1 MGLLEKSPPLREGIN
16 MRSPG
21 LGVPPEA
28 TNPVVQVIHRN
39 EKDIR
44 RSCGTGQRGEKPDR
58 NRDENKTHWNSGCI
72 QFLASARKSI
82 LHADPA
88 SCHPLSPEKEPMEV
102 HQVHQKLISNP
113 LSDLE
118 SQVHR
123 ELDSLGLPPPQGEVA
138 ITAGSRG
145 IDNIVAITRAAGD
158 WLRKNGA
165 IPFLTPCMGSH
176 NGATAEGQRSMINSL
191 GLTEEAT
198 GMEIRSSMEVVQIG
212 EVGTGKVWMDRHCF
226 EASGVLVLNR
236 IKLHTCFSGPV
247 QSGLT
252 KMMVVGMGKIQ
263 SAETF
268 HSAPTPTMKDMLLEM
283 GECVIGSGKIYA
295 GLGLLEDGLDRTA
308 EIHAVPPGEILER
321 EPALLEKHRSYFPSL
336 PVDDLNVLVVNEIG
350 KTFSGTGMDTNVIG
364 YRGVNGYEDLT
375 RPRIQAIAA
384 LALSEASQGN
394 AIGVGLA
401 DFITRRLRNSI
412 DEQKTFTNVFT
423 TGDMRR
429 MAIPCTLTN
438 EQEVIHRMS
447 ERYGE
452 QRWMFIPNT
461 LHLET
466 IFVSADLVGELRDNE
481 KCEIIPGTTLLDFD
495 STGRHRL
502 NFNR

>member
-44 RSCGTGQRGEKPDR
+44 RSCGTGQRREKPDR

-72 QFLASARKSI
+72 QFLALARKSI

-295 GLGLLEDGLDRTA
+295 GLGLLEDGFDRTA

>member
-72 QFLASARKSI
+72 RFLALARKSI

-165 IPFLTPCMGSH
+165 VPFLTPCMGSH

-295 GLGLLEDGLDRTA
+295 GLGLLEDGFDRTA

-466 IFVSADLVGELRDNE
+466 IFVSADLVSELRDNA

>member
-72 QFLASARKSI
+72 RFLALARKSI

-165 IPFLTPCMGSH
+165 VPFLTPCMGSH

-295 GLGLLEDGLDRTA
+295 GLGLLEDGFDRTA

-429 MAIPCTLTN
+429 IAIPCTLTN

-466 IFVSADLVGELRDNE
+466 IFVSADLVSELRDNA

>member
-1 MGLLEKSPPLREGIN
+1 MGLLVNMPPLREGIN

-72 QFLASARKSI
+72 RFLALARKSI

-295 GLGLLEDGLDRTA
+295 GLGLLEDGFDRTA

-384 LALSEASQGN
+384 LALSAASQGN

>member
-1 MGLLEKSPPLREGIN
+1 
-16 MRSPG
+16 
-21 LGVPPEA
+21 
-28 TNPVVQVIHRN
+28 
-39 EKDIR
+39 
-44 RSCGTGQRGEKPDR
+44 
-58 NRDENKTHWNSGCI
+58 
-72 QFLASARKSI
+72 
-82 LHADPA
+82 
-88 SCHPLSPEKEPMEV
+88 MEV

-113 LSDLE
+113 LTELE
-118 SQVHR
+118 SRVHQ
-123 ELDSLGLPPPQGEVA
+123 ELDSLGLPPPRGEVA

-145 IDNIVAITRAAGD
+145 IDNIVAITRAAGN
-158 WLRKNGA
+158 WIRKNGA
-165 IPFLTPCMGSH
+165 IPFLAPCMGSH
-176 NGATAEGQRSMINSL
+176 NGATSEGQLAMVRSL

-212 EVGTGKVWMDRHCF
+212 EVETGKVWMDRQCF
-226 EASGVLVLNR
+226 ESSGVLVLNR

-252 KMMVVGMGKIQ
+252 KMMVVGMGKIK

-268 HSAPTPTMKDMLLEM
+268 HSAPTPAMKDMLLEM
-283 GECVIGSGKIYA
+283 GECVINSGKIYG
-295 GLGLLEDGLDRTA
+295 GLALLEDGFDRTA
-308 EIHAVPPGEILER
+308 EIHAMRPEDILNR
-321 EPALLEKHRSYFPSL
+321 EPTLLEKHRSYFPSL
-336 PVDDLNVLVVNEIG
+336 PVDELNVLVVNEIG

-384 LALSEASQGN
+384 LALSPASQGN

-401 DFITRRLRNSI
+401 DFITRRLRDSI

-429 MAIPCTLTN
+429 MAIPCTLQN
-438 EQEVIHRMS
+438 EQEVFRRMS

-452 QRWMFIPNT
+452 HRWMFIPNT

-466 IFVSADLVGELRDNE
+466 LFVSSDLANELADDEN
-481 KCEIIPGTTLLDFD
+481 CEVSPDIITLDFD
-495 STGRHRL
+495 SRGRHRL
-502 NFNR
+502 KFNR

>member
-72 QFLASARKSI
+72 RFLALARKSI

-102 HQVHQKLISNP
+102 HQVHQNLISNP

-165 IPFLTPCMGSH
+165 IPFLTPCGLS
-176 NGATAEGQRSMINSL
+176 QR
-191 GLTEEAT
+191 
-198 GMEIRSSMEVVQIG
+198 RY
-212 EVGTGKVWMDRHCF
+212 
-226 EASGVLVLNR
+226 SGR
-236 IKLHTCFSGPV
+236 
-247 QSGLT
+247 
-252 KMMVVGMGKIQ
+252 
-263 SAETF
+263 ATF
-268 HSAPTPTMKDMLLEM
+268 HDQFPRTDRGSYRNGDSVEYGGSPDRRSRDRKSMDGSALLR
-283 GECVIGSGKIYA
+283 
-295 GLGLLEDGLDRTA
+295 GLGSSRPQPHQTSYLLLRT
-308 EIHAVPPGEILER
+308 R
-321 EPALLEKHRSYFPSL
+321 TEPVSYTHLTL
-336 PVDDLNVLVVNEIG
+336 PT
-350 KTFSGTGMDTNVIG
+350 K
-364 YRGVNGYEDLT
+364 
-375 RPRIQAIAA
+375 RI
-384 LALSEASQGN
+384 
-394 AIGVGLA
+394 V
-401 DFITRRLRNSI
+401 
-412 DEQKTFTNVFT
+412 
-423 TGDMRR
+423 
-429 MAIPCTLTN
+429 
-438 EQEVIHRMS
+438 
-447 ERYGE
+447 
-452 QRWMFIPNT
+452 
-461 LHLET
+461 
-466 IFVSADLVGELRDNE
+466 
-481 KCEIIPGTTLLDFD
+481 
-495 STGRHRL
+495 
-502 NFNR
+502 

>member
-44 RSCGTGQRGEKPDR
+44 RSYGTGQRREKPDR
-58 NRDENKTHWNSGCI
+58 NRDENKTHWSSGCI
-72 QFLASARKSI
+72 RFLALARKSI

>member
-44 RSCGTGQRGEKPDR
+44 RSCGTGQRREKPDR

-72 QFLASARKSI
+72 QFLALARKSI

-191 GLTEEAT
+191 GLNEEAT

-295 GLGLLEDGLDRTA
+295 GLGLLEDGFDRTA

-466 IFVSADLVGELRDNE
+466 IFVSADLVSELRDNA

>member
-58 NRDENKTHWNSGCI
+58 NRDENKTHWSSGCI
-72 QFLASARKSI
+72 RFLALARKSI

-165 IPFLTPCMGSH
+165 VPFLTPCMGSH

-295 GLGLLEDGLDRTA
+295 GLGLLEDGFDRTA

-466 IFVSADLVGELRDNE
+466 IFVSADLVSELRDNA

>member
-1 MGLLEKSPPLREGIN
+1 
-16 MRSPG
+16 
-21 LGVPPEA
+21 
-28 TNPVVQVIHRN
+28 
-39 EKDIR
+39 
-44 RSCGTGQRGEKPDR
+44 
-58 NRDENKTHWNSGCI
+58 
-72 QFLASARKSI
+72 
-82 LHADPA
+82 
-88 SCHPLSPEKEPMEV
+88 MEV

-113 LSDLE
+113 LTDLE
-118 SQVHR
+118 SRVYR
-123 ELDSLGLPPPQGEVA
+123 EMDSLGLPPPGGEVA

-145 IDNIVAITRAAGD
+145 IDNIVAITRAAGN

-165 IPFLTPCMGSH
+165 IPFLAPCMGSH
-176 NGATAEGQRSMINSL
+176 NGATSEGQLAMVRSL

-212 EVGTGKVWMDRHCF
+212 EVETGKVWMDRHCF

-252 KMMVVGMGKIQ
+252 KMMVVGMGKIK

-283 GECVIGSGKIYA
+283 GECVINSGKIYG
-295 GLGLLEDGLDRTA
+295 GLALLEDGFDRTA
-308 EIHAVPPGEILER
+308 EVHAVRPEDILNR
-321 EPALLEKHRSYFPSL
+321 EPALLERHRSYFPSL
-336 PVDDLNVLVVNEIG
+336 PVDELNVLIVSEIG

-364 YRGVNGYEDLT
+364 YRGVNGYEDLI
-375 RPRIQAIAA
+375 RPRIQAIGA
-384 LALSEASQGN
+384 LALSPASQGN

-401 DFITRRLRNSI
+401 DFITRRLRDSI

-429 MAIPCTLTN
+429 MAIPCTLKD
-438 EQEVIHRMS
+438 EQEVVRRMS

-466 IFVSADLVGELRDNE
+466 LFVSSDLARELADNE
-481 KCEIIPGTTLLDFD
+481 NCEVRPDTITLDFD
-495 STGRHRL
+495 SEGRHRL
-502 NFNR
+502 KFHH

>member
-1 MGLLEKSPPLREGIN
+1 MRLLEKSPPLREGIN

-72 QFLASARKSI
+72 RFLALARKSI

-466 IFVSADLVGELRDNE
+466 IFVSADLVSELRDNAM
-481 KCEIIPGTTLLDFD
+481 CEIIPGTTLLDFD

>member
-1 MGLLEKSPPLREGIN
+1 
-16 MRSPG
+16 
-21 LGVPPEA
+21 
-28 TNPVVQVIHRN
+28 
-39 EKDIR
+39 
-44 RSCGTGQRGEKPDR
+44 
-58 NRDENKTHWNSGCI
+58 
-72 QFLASARKSI
+72 
-82 LHADPA
+82 
-88 SCHPLSPEKEPMEV
+88 MEV

-113 LSDLE
+113 LTDLE
-118 SQVHR
+118 SRVYR
-123 ELDSLGLPPPQGEVA
+123 EMDSLGLPPPGGEVA

-145 IDNIVAITRAAGD
+145 IDNIVAITRAAGN

-165 IPFLTPCMGSH
+165 IPFLAPCMGSH
-176 NGATAEGQRSMINSL
+176 NGATSEGQLAMVRSL

-212 EVGTGKVWMDRHCF
+212 EVETGKVWMDRHCF

-252 KMMVVGMGKIQ
+252 KMMVVGMGKIK

-283 GECVIGSGKIYA
+283 GECVINSGKIYG
-295 GLGLLEDGLDRTA
+295 GLALLEDGFDRTA
-308 EIHAVPPGEILER
+308 EVHAVRPEDILNR
-321 EPALLEKHRSYFPSL
+321 EPALLERHRSYFPSL
-336 PVDDLNVLVVNEIG
+336 PVDELNVLIVSEIG

-364 YRGVNGYEDLT
+364 YRGVNGYEDLI
-375 RPRIQAIAA
+375 RPRIQAIGA
-384 LALSEASQGN
+384 LALSPASQGN

-401 DFITRRLRNSI
+401 DFITRRLRDSI

-429 MAIPCTLTN
+429 MAIPCTLKD
-438 EQEVIHRMS
+438 EQEVVRRMS

-466 IFVSADLVGELRDNE
+466 LFVSSDLARELADNE
-481 KCEIIPGTTLLDFD
+481 NCEVRADTITLDFD
-495 STGRHRL
+495 SEGRHRL
-502 NFNR
+502 KFHH

>member
-1 MGLLEKSPPLREGIN
+1 
-16 MRSPG
+16 
-21 LGVPPEA
+21 
-28 TNPVVQVIHRN
+28 
-39 EKDIR
+39 
-44 RSCGTGQRGEKPDR
+44 
-58 NRDENKTHWNSGCI
+58 
-72 QFLASARKSI
+72 
-82 LHADPA
+82 
-88 SCHPLSPEKEPMEV
+88 MEV

-113 LSDLE
+113 LTDLE
-118 SQVHR
+118 SRVHK
-123 ELDSLGLPPPQGEVA
+123 ELDSLGSPPPRGEVA

-145 IDNIVAITRAAGD
+145 INNIVAITRAAGD

-165 IPFLTPCMGSH
+165 VPFLAPCMGSH
-176 NGATAEGQRSMINSL
+176 NGATAEGQLAMVRSL

-212 EVGTGKVWMDRHCF
+212 EVETGKVWMDRHCF

-283 GECVIGSGKIYA
+283 GECVVSSGKIYG
-295 GLGLLEDGLDRTA
+295 GLALLEDGFDRTA
-308 EIHAVPPGEILER
+308 EVHAMRPEEILDR

-336 PVDDLNVLVVNEIG
+336 PVDELNVLIVNEIG

-364 YRGVNGYEDLT
+364 YRGVNGYEDLI

-394 AIGVGLA
+394 AIGVGLS
-401 DFITRRLRNSI
+401 DFITRRLRDSI
-412 DEQKTFTNVFT
+412 DEKKTFTNVFT

-429 MAIPCTLTN
+429 MAIPCTLKD
-438 EQEVIHRMS
+438 EEEVVRRMS

-466 IFVSADLVGELRDNE
+466 LFVSSDLARELADTEN
-481 KCEIIPGTTLLDFD
+481 CEVSANTITLEFD
-495 STGRHRL
+495 SEGRHRL
-502 NFNR
+502 NFND

>member
-1 MGLLEKSPPLREGIN
+1 
-16 MRSPG
+16 
-21 LGVPPEA
+21 
-28 TNPVVQVIHRN
+28 
-39 EKDIR
+39 
-44 RSCGTGQRGEKPDR
+44 
-58 NRDENKTHWNSGCI
+58 
-72 QFLASARKSI
+72 
-82 LHADPA
+82 
-88 SCHPLSPEKEPMEV
+88 MEV

-113 LSDLE
+113 LTELE
-118 SQVHR
+118 SRVHQ
-123 ELDSLGLPPPQGEVA
+123 ELDSLGLPPPRGEVA

-145 IDNIVAITRAAGD
+145 IDNIVAITRAAGN
-158 WLRKNGA
+158 WIRKNGA
-165 IPFLTPCMGSH
+165 IPFLAPCMGSH
-176 NGATAEGQRSMINSL
+176 NGATSEGQLAMVRSL

-212 EVGTGKVWMDRHCF
+212 EVETGKVWMDRHCF
-226 EASGVLVLNR
+226 ESSGVLVLNR

-252 KMMVVGMGKIQ
+252 KMMVVGMGKIK

-268 HSAPTPTMKDMLLEM
+268 HSAPTPAMKDMLLEM
-283 GECVIGSGKIYA
+283 GECVINSGKIYG
-295 GLGLLEDGLDRTA
+295 GLALLEDGFDRTA
-308 EIHAVPPGEILER
+308 EIHAMRPEDILNR
-321 EPALLEKHRSYFPSL
+321 EPTLLEKHRSYFPSL
-336 PVDDLNVLVVNEIG
+336 PVDELNVLVVNEIG

-384 LALSEASQGN
+384 LALSPASQGN

-401 DFITRRLRNSI
+401 DFITRRLRDSI

-429 MAIPCTLTN
+429 MAIPCTLQN
-438 EQEVIHRMS
+438 EQEVFRRMS

-452 QRWMFIPNT
+452 HRWMFIPNT

-466 IFVSADLVGELRDNE
+466 LFVSSDLANELADDEN
-481 KCEIIPGTTLLDFD
+481 CEVSPDIITLDFD
-495 STGRHRL
+495 SRGRHRL
-502 NFNR
+502 KFNR

>member
-72 QFLASARKSI
+72 RFLALARKSI

-466 IFVSADLVGELRDNE
+466 IFVSADLVSELRDNA

>member
-72 QFLASARKSI
+72 QFLALARKSI

-295 GLGLLEDGLDRTA
+295 GLGLLEDGFDRTA

>member
-1 MGLLEKSPPLREGIN
+1 
-16 MRSPG
+16 
-21 LGVPPEA
+21 
-28 TNPVVQVIHRN
+28 
-39 EKDIR
+39 
-44 RSCGTGQRGEKPDR
+44 
-58 NRDENKTHWNSGCI
+58 
-72 QFLASARKSI
+72 
-82 LHADPA
+82 
-88 SCHPLSPEKEPMEV
+88 MEV

-113 LSDLE
+113 LTDLE
-118 SQVHR
+118 SRVYR
-123 ELDSLGLPPPQGEVA
+123 EMDSLGLPPPGGEVA

-145 IDNIVAITRAAGD
+145 IDNIVAITRAAGN

-165 IPFLTPCMGSH
+165 IPFLAPCMGSH
-176 NGATAEGQRSMINSL
+176 NGATSEGQLAMVRSL

-212 EVGTGKVWMDRHCF
+212 EVETGKVWMDRHCF

-252 KMMVVGMGKIQ
+252 KMMVVGMGKIN

-283 GECVIGSGKIYA
+283 GECVINSGKIYG
-295 GLGLLEDGLDRTA
+295 GLALLEDGFDRTA
-308 EIHAVPPGEILER
+308 EVHAVRPEDILNR
-321 EPALLEKHRSYFPSL
+321 EPALLERHRSYFPSL
-336 PVDDLNVLVVNEIG
+336 PVDELNVLIVSEIG

-364 YRGVNGYEDLT
+364 YRGVNGYEDLI
-375 RPRIQAIAA
+375 RPRIQAIGA
-384 LALSEASQGN
+384 LALSPASQGN

-401 DFITRRLRNSI
+401 DFITRRLRDSI

-429 MAIPCTLTN
+429 MAIPCTLKD
-438 EQEVIHRMS
+438 EQEVVRRMS

-466 IFVSADLVGELRDNE
+466 LFVSSDLARELADNE
-481 KCEIIPGTTLLDFD
+481 NCEVRPDTITLDFD
-495 STGRHRL
+495 SEGRHRL
-502 NFNR
+502 KFHH

>member
-1 MGLLEKSPPLREGIN
+1 
-16 MRSPG
+16 
-21 LGVPPEA
+21 
-28 TNPVVQVIHRN
+28 
-39 EKDIR
+39 
-44 RSCGTGQRGEKPDR
+44 
-58 NRDENKTHWNSGCI
+58 
-72 QFLASARKSI
+72 
-82 LHADPA
+82 
-88 SCHPLSPEKEPMEV
+88 MEV

-113 LSDLE
+113 LTELE
-118 SQVHR
+118 SRVHQ
-123 ELDSLGLPPPQGEVA
+123 ELDSLGLPPPRGEVA

-145 IDNIVAITRAAGD
+145 IDNIVAITRAAGN
-158 WLRKNGA
+158 WIRKNGA
-165 IPFLTPCMGSH
+165 IPFLAPCMGSH
-176 NGATAEGQRSMINSL
+176 NGATSEGQLAMVRSL

-212 EVGTGKVWMDRHCF
+212 EVETGKVWMDRHCF
-226 EASGVLVLNR
+226 ESSGVLVLNR

-252 KMMVVGMGKIQ
+252 KMMVVGMGKIK

-268 HSAPTPTMKDMLLEM
+268 HSAPTPAMKDMLLEM
-283 GECVIGSGKIYA
+283 GECVINSGKIYG
-295 GLGLLEDGLDRTA
+295 GLALLEDGFDRTA
-308 EIHAVPPGEILER
+308 EIHAMRPEDILNR
-321 EPALLEKHRSYFPSL
+321 EPTLLEKHRSYFPSL
-336 PVDDLNVLVVNEIG
+336 PIDELNVLVVNEIG

-384 LALSEASQGN
+384 LTLSPASHGN

-401 DFITRRLRNSI
+401 DFITRRLRDSI

-429 MAIPCTLTN
+429 MAIPCTLQN
-438 EQEVIHRMS
+438 EQEVFRRMS

-466 IFVSADLVGELRDNE
+466 LFVSSDLANELADDEN
-481 KCEIIPGTTLLDFD
+481 CEVSPDTITLDFD
-495 STGRHRL
+495 SRGRHRL
-502 NFNR
+502 KFNR

>member
-44 RSCGTGQRGEKPDR
+44 RSYGTGQRREKPDR

-308 EIHAVPPGEILER
+308 EIHAVPPEEILER

>member
-44 RSCGTGQRGEKPDR
+44 RSCGTGQRREKPDR

-72 QFLASARKSI
+72 QFLALARKSI

-252 KMMVVGMGKIQ
+252 KMMVVGMGKMQ

-295 GLGLLEDGLDRTA
+295 GLGLLEDGFDRTA

-438 EQEVIHRMS
+438 EQEVIHRMC

>member
-44 RSCGTGQRGEKPDR
+44 RSCGTGQRREKPDR

-72 QFLASARKSI
+72 QFLALARKSI

-295 GLGLLEDGLDRTA
+295 GLGLLEDGFDRTA

-452 QRWMFIPNT
+452 ERWMFIPNT

>member
-44 RSCGTGQRGEKPDR
+44 RSCGTGQRREKPDR

-72 QFLASARKSI
+72 QFLALARKSI

-191 GLTEEAT
+191 GLNEEAT

-295 GLGLLEDGLDRTA
+295 GLGLLEDGFDRTA

>member
-44 RSCGTGQRGEKPDR
+44 RSCGTGQRREKPDR
-58 NRDENKTHWNSGCI
+58 NRDENKTHWKSGCI
-72 QFLASARKSI
+72 QFLALARKSI

-295 GLGLLEDGLDRTA
+295 GLGLLEDGFDRTA

-466 IFVSADLVGELRDNE
+466 IFVSADLVSELRDNA